1 MKIVF
6 LLILTLAA
14 MVAEGQGVPPTDQ
27 QAAYLYYKNK
37 IVNPGFENGTTQ
49 WTASGGSFTVIT
61 SGMGQGLRA
70 GRFNSSASSQTL
82 VGTNYAIEAGLKGN
96 VGRVECSFKTT
107 ATDYK
112 LQAYDGTNVVG
123 NEITIAPTSDY
134 SLQGYSF
141 SFPTSGN
148 IRIRI
153 ISASDAADLDIDD
166 CYLGKSNSFS
176 NEISSKWTDAGA
188 MTITG
193 STTNPTKGATNRDK
207 ILWRREGSDLIALY
221 QYEQTSAG
229 SGGAGE
235 YIFALPAGL
244 VADTSIVPAT
254 SGLIA
259 NGNGIALQSSKIGV
273 GHLANGSGAR
283 GRAFAFL
290 STSTTFRVLGE
301 ITFSQYEAFAS
312 GFHGIGN
319 TTLGFQMEIRVP
331 IQGWGPSGA
340 IAADQ
345 TDYGWTAY
353 TPTISNF
360 GTVSSTDCYHS
371 RIAADV
377 LIRCKFVTSTG
388 GSASEARV
396 SLPTGLT
403 SSSSIST
410 LEHAGSLLMNA
421 TSVGVLAAL
430 IEPSVT
436 YITFSRDSSTSNLNK
451 INGNT
456 LAASGFTYT
465 LSARVPIAGWV
476 ANQRAPTLIGSVTS
490 GSTNAERIERAKIT
504 NSGTPTISSQSGS
517 WISSLTDNGTGDT
530 TINITSGMFSAA
542 PTCVATGVRSSFAVP
557 LSFETTISTSAIRV
571 RTFDTSGSGAADLA
585 FEIIC
590 MGPR

>member
-1 MKIVF
+1 MKLLVL
-6 LLILTLAA
+6 LLISINAFALNI
-14 MVAEGQGVPPTDQ
+14 PPNPKE
-27 QAAYLYYKNK
+27 ASYFYMKNK
-37 IVNPGFENGTTQ
+37 NINPGFENGTSN

-70 GRFNSSASSQTL
+70 GRFNSSAASQTL
-82 VGTNYAIEAGLKGN
+82 VGNNYAIEDGLKSN
-96 VGRVECSFKTT
+96 NGRVECSFKTT

-112 LQAYDGTNVVG
+112 LQVYDGSSVIG
-123 NEITIAPTSDY
+123 NEITIAPTTNY

-141 SFPTSGN
+141 AIPASGN

-166 CYLGKSNSFS
+166 CYLGQAGSFAGD
-176 NEISSKWTDAGA
+176 ISTKWTDAGT

-193 STTNPTKGATNRDK
+193 STTNPTKGTTNRDK
-207 ILWRREGSDLIALY
+207 VLWRRDGSDLVALY
-221 QYEQTSAG
+221 QYEQTAAG

-244 VADTSIVPAT
+244 VADTNIVPAT

-259 NGNGIALQSSKIGV
+259 NGNGIALQSSRIGV

-331 IQGWGPSGA
+331 IQGWGPGGA

-353 TPTISNF
+353 TPTVSNF

-371 RIAADV
+371 RVATDLLV
-377 LIRCKFVTSTG
+377 RCRFVTSTG
-388 GSASEARV
+388 GAASEARV
-396 SLPTGLT
+396 SFPTGLT
-403 SSSSIST
+403 SSASIGT
-410 LEHAGSLLMNA
+410 LEHAGNLLMNA

-430 IEPSVT
+430 VEPSVT
-436 YITFSRDSSTSNLNK
+436 YFTFSRDSSTSNLNK
-451 INGNT
+451 VNGST
-456 LAASGFTYT
+456 LAASGFTY
-465 LSARVPIAGWV
+465 SMEARVPIAGWV
-476 ANQRAPTLIGSVTS
+476 ANQRAPTLVGSVTS
-490 GSTNAERIERAKIT
+490 GSVTAERIERIKVT

-517 WISSLTDNGTGDT
+517 WVTSLTDNGVGDT
-530 TINITSGMFSAA
+530 TINIASGMFSSA

-557 LSFETTISTSAIRV
+557 LSFETAITTSAIRI

-585 FEIIC
+585 FELMC